1 VGGRRNALHQDIHQ
15 TIVDLAHFFNP
26 DVTLIDAI
34 RVMVRNGPSGGSPS
48 DVKVMNRLI
57 LSNDP
62 VAADARAARLF
73 DLEPDRVGFIKLG
86 RQQGM
91 GMSDTEIP
99 KQLEV
104 TV

>member
-1 VGGRRNALHQDIHQ
+1 
-15 TIVDLAHFFNP
+15 
-26 DVTLIDAI
+26 
-34 RVMVRNGPSGGSPS
+34 MVRNGPSGGSPS
-48 DVKVMNRLI
+48 DVVEMNRLI

-73 DLEPDRVGFIKLG
+73 DLDPDRIGFIKIG
-86 RQQGM
+86 RQQGL
-91 GMSDTEIP
+91 GSFDTEIP